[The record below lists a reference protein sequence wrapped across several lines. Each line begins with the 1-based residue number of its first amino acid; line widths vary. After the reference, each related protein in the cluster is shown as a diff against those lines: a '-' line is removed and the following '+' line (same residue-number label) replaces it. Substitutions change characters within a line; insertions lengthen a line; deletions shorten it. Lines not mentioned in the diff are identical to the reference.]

1 MERDDEKVT
10 LDKLETLNPAIYSDR
25 PLLDLQIMH
34 NESLDLGQG
43 QTSLNAE
50 ENENGSLAHE
60 IIIN

>member
-1 MERDDEKVT
+1 MT
-10 LDKLETLNPAIYSDR
+10 LNKLETLNPVIYSDR

-43 QTSLNAE
+43 QISLNDE
-50 ENENGSLAHE
+50 ENENESRAHE